1 MKSVN
6 YKELKQFR
14 RILHSNPEISG
25 MEKETSARIIEF
37 LKKCGPDEIIT
48 GVGGYGIVATWDSG
62 INGEEIA
69 FRSELDALPI
79 DEINEFDHKS
89 INAGASHKCGHDGHS
104 TILCGLAQWL
114 SINKIPRGKVKLVFQ
129 PAEENGEGARAMLG
143 DEKFATVKPD
153 FIFALHNLPGYPLSE
168 VVIKDTIFTAA
179 VNSIII
185 NLYGKTS
192 HAAEPEHG
200 INPALAVS
208 DILRESILM
217 ENNRPEKED
226 MRVIT
231 PVYVELG
238 EKAYG
243 ISAGKASVHFTIRCW
258 NDQNL
263 RQLEQDIEQLA
274 VKTAEKHGLKVE
286 FEYTQTF
293 HANLNDV
300 SATNMVRAAV
310 ASKKYAITERTYP
323 FKWGEDF
330 GLFTS
335 LYKGCMFGLGAGENI
350 PALHN
355 PDYDFPD
362 ELIETGV
369 NLFSG
374 IIEEIFNDKIRK
386 NV

>member
-6 YKELKQFR
+6 YEELKQFR

-37 LKKCGPDEIIT
+37 LKKCAPDEIIT
-48 GVGGYGIVATWDSG
+48 GIGGYGIVATWDSG

-79 DEINEFDHKS
+79 EEINEFDYKS
-89 INAGASHKCGHDGHS
+89 TKAGASHKCGHDGHS

-129 PAEENGEGARAMLG
+129 PAEENGEGARAMLA
-143 DEKFATVKPD
+143 DEKFASVKPD

-208 DILRESILM
+208 DILREGILK

-263 RQLEQDIEQLA
+263 RQLEQDIQQLA
-274 VKTAEKHGLKVE
+274 VKTAEKYGLKVE

-300 SATNMVRAAV
+300 SATNMVRAAA
-310 ASKKYAITERTYP
+310 ASKKYVITERTYP

-335 LYKGCMFGLGAGENI
+335 LYKGCMFGLGAGEHL

-374 IIEEIFNDKIRK
+374 IIEGIFNDKIRK